1 MSNAPQLPGESSGF
15 RGLPGGTGEMPVAE
29 VSPRRGRTSAQA
41 ILVVLLMGVSGAAI
55 FGMRH
60 LGARAGMDMTV
71 AEVGFK
77 VEVIDSDEAA
87 QARRFAGSPAF
98 IVDGTDL
105 FSVEGSP
112 GAMACRVY
120 PTPDGPRN
128 VPALAD
134 LRQALKRQAAT
145 G

>member
-1 MSNAPQLPGESSGF
+1 VIPDCPGVEVASTLL
-15 RGLPGGTGEMPVAE
+15 RTALDDIGL
-29 VSPRRGRTSAQA
+29 
-41 ILVVLLMGVSGAAI
+41 
-55 FGMRH
+55 
-60 LGARAGMDMTV
+60 